1 MHNEKGGVPRHL
13 PGRSLGWADWVR
25 LVFALLPAAIVLQA
39 QAPVE
44 NVVYS
49 FLNFPNGASP
59 YAPLTRDST
68 GNLYGTTN
76 QGGESN
82 LGVVFELDT
91 SGKETV
97 LHSFRG
103 GADGAN
109 PYSGLLRSSSGTI
122 YGTTYQ
128 GGTDNAGVV
137 FEIGPS
143 GHEKVLYTFTGGAD
157 GGNPYAGVIA
167 DSAGNLYG
175 TTYYGGTA
183 NAGVVYKLAPSGQET
198 VLYSFSG
205 GADGSNP
212 RAGLI
217 SDSDGNLY
225 GTTVSG
231 GAFGP
236 YWAGGVVYKVSP
248 AGQETVL
255 YSFNGQGF
263 VPSVPF
269 SGVIRDSDGN
279 LYGTTSARNGA
290 VYKLDTAGNLS
301 VLHNF
306 SYNGGPSQPEG
317 NLAQD
322 AAGNIY
328 GSTQFGPL
336 VGGVSG
342 HGVVYKIDTARS
354 FTILYAF
361 PGSSPPGTSTNYP
374 NAGPIL
380 DPNGNLYGTT
390 PYGGVNGLVYEISA
404 AGQRT
409 TLYNFAG
416 APGGT
421 KPISGVSQDPAGN
434 LYGSTQLGG
443 AANCGV
449 VYRLDLTGRQTA
461 VYSFTGGTD
470 GSDPEST
477 PVLNRQGNIFGT
489 ATGGGAGGFG
499 TVYEISSS
507 GGFTV
512 LHAFTGGADGGLPRG
527 VALDSS
533 GNLYGGAGYGAYGR
547 GVVYKI
553 TPSGKFTVLYS
564 FTGELDG
571 GDPGEL
577 TLDSSG
583 NIYGS
588 THDGGE
594 GGFGVIYKLS
604 SSGQETVLYS
614 FAGTDGA
621 GGGAKLWRDS
631 AGNLY
636 GTTSAGGGT
645 VGGSGSGVVF
655 ELSAAGDYEVLYRF
669 TGGIGGGLPDSG
681 AIRDAAGN
689 LYGTTE
695 AGGTTNCSGGCGV
708 VYKLAP
714 SGVETVL
721 YTFTGGADGDSP
733 YAPLLMDSAGNLY
746 GTTPWGGNGG
756 VPGITFS
763 GGGVIFKITP

>member
-231 GAFGP
+231 
-236 YWAGGVVYKVSP
+236 V
-248 AGQETVL
+248 
-255 YSFNGQGF
+255 
-263 VPSVPF
+263 
-269 SGVIRDSDGN
+269 R
-279 LYGTTSARNGA
+279 
-290 VYKLDTAGNLS
+290 
-301 VLHNF
+301 
-306 SYNGGPSQPEG
+306 
-317 NLAQD
+317 
-322 AAGNIY
+322 
-328 GSTQFGPL
+328 
-336 VGGVSG
+336 
-342 HGVVYKIDTARS
+342 
-354 FTILYAF
+354 
-361 PGSSPPGTSTNYP
+361 
-374 NAGPIL
+374 PIL
-380 DPNGNLYGTT
+380 
-390 PYGGVNGLVYEISA
+390 
-404 AGQRT
+404 
-409 TLYNFAG
+409 
-416 APGGT
+416 
-421 KPISGVSQDPAGN
+421 
-434 LYGSTQLGG
+434 
-443 AANCGV
+443 
-449 VYRLDLTGRQTA
+449 GR
-461 VYSFTGGTD
+461 
-470 GSDPEST
+470 
-477 PVLNRQGNIFGT
+477 
-489 ATGGGAGGFG
+489 
-499 TVYEISSS
+499 
-507 GGFTV
+507 
-512 LHAFTGGADGGLPRG
+512 
-527 VALDSS
+527 
-533 GNLYGGAGYGAYGR
+533 
-547 GVVYKI
+547 
-553 TPSGKFTVLYS
+553 
-564 FTGELDG
+564 
-571 GDPGEL
+571 
-577 TLDSSG
+577 
-583 NIYGS
+583 
-588 THDGGE
+588 
-594 GGFGVIYKLS
+594 
-604 SSGQETVLYS
+604 
-614 FAGTDGA
+614 
-621 GGGAKLWRDS
+621 
-631 AGNLY
+631 
-636 GTTSAGGGT
+636 
-645 VGGSGSGVVF
+645 
-655 ELSAAGDYEVLYRF
+655 
-669 TGGIGGGLPDSG
+669 
-681 AIRDAAGN
+681 
-689 LYGTTE
+689 
-695 AGGTTNCSGGCGV
+695 
-708 VYKLAP
+708 
-714 SGVETVL
+714 
-721 YTFTGGADGDSP
+721 
-733 YAPLLMDSAGNLY
+733 
-746 GTTPWGGNGG
+746 
-756 VPGITFS
+756 
-763 GGGVIFKITP
+763 GGGVQGEPSRSGNGAIQLQRTRLRTIGPLLRRDSRFGREPVRDHLGTQWSGV